1 MRASVRSVALVVV
14 AHPAPCLFGQ
24 GHEGEKIGI
33 QEGLPPPLQVNQ
45 VDPFQIRHQA
55 LKGGRGKMPGLPMAA
70 VHRVGAI
77 GAGGIAMGRDG
88 YLKPIKFPV
97 E

>member
-1 MRASVRSVALVVV
+1 MVV

-55 LKGGRGKMPGLPMAA
+55 LKGGRGKMTGSAN
-70 VHRVGAI
+70 
-77 GAGGIAMGRDG
+77 GGGTPCGGNRRRRRCNGR
-88 YLKPIKFPV
+88 
-97 E
+97 